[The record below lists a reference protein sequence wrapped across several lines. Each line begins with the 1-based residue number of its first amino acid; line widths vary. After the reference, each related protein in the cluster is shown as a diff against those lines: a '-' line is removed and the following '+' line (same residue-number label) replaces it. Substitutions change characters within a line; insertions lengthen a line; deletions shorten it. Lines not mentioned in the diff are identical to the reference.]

1 MDKEDVVYLHIL
13 THTHTMEYY
22 SVTQKS
28 EIMLCAAIWMD
39 LETILLSSTYSSQ
52 TKTNAMGYH
61 LCVLWAQSR
70 RSYCDPLDCRPP
82 GSSVHGI
89 FQAIV

>member
-1 MDKEDVVYLHIL
+1 
-13 THTHTMEYY
+13 MEYY

-28 EIMLCAAIWMD
+28 EIMLYAAVWMG
-39 LETILLSSTYSSQ
+39 LEIILLSSTYSSQ
-52 TKTNAMGYH
+52 TRTNAIGCH

-70 RSYCDPLDCRPP
+70 PSHCDPLNCRPP